1 MQSRSRSRA
10 PCAGTPPGKRILWPL
25 AAALLLGAAVVWLA
39 PRAFEAGRLLLAQD
53 DPVRLADHAVAARLT
68 APVAA
73 QEIDAALAAGDVDLA
88 NSFVAL
94 AAERGIEPPPDL
106 AERIKAANT
115 AAAAAAR
122 NAKSFAYGLVTGEPD
137 DAVGLAGTATG
148 DLFVFGDLRDAT
160 REGVRLAEGKPAD
173 ELVLGLACVGI
184 AVTAVTY
191 ASLGI
196 GTPARVGLTLVK
208 AARKTERLGAHM
220 AEWGTRSMRQVVDMA
235 ALRRGLAEASI
246 TQPALAVRAMRDA
259 VKLDKAGALIDV
271 AGDVGRIE
279 AKAGTRA
286 ALDGLKVAQ
295 GPADMKRLARLA
307 AAKGPK
313 TRAIIKLAGRAAIV
327 LTAAAVDLT
336 SWLFSALL
344 ALLGFCSAVKGTTER
359 ATLRYLR
366 WKKARRERLRWEALA
381 AAPA

>member
-1 MQSRSRSRA
+1 MPTA
-10 PCAGTPPGKRILWPL
+10 PAKRILWPF
-25 AAALLLGAAVVWLA
+25 AAALVLGAAVVWLA
-39 PRAFEAGRLLLAQD
+39 PRAFEAGWLLAAQD
-53 DPVRLADHAVAARLT
+53 DPVTLADRAVDRRLT
-68 APVAA
+68 APIAA
-73 QEIDAALAAGDVDLA
+73 QEIDAALVAGDVDLA

-94 AAERGIEPPPDL
+94 SAERGIALSPELSD
-106 AERIKAANT
+106 RVNAANAT
-115 AAAAAAR
+115 AAIAAR

-137 DAVGLAGTATG
+137 DVAGLAGTATG
-148 DLFVFGDLRDAT
+148 DLFVLGDLRDAA
-160 REGVRLAEGKPAD
+160 REGVRLAAGKPAD

-184 AVTAVTY
+184 AVTAATY
-191 ASLGI
+191 VSVGV

-220 AEWGTRSMRQVVDMA
+220 AEWGTRSMREVVDMGA
-235 ALRRGLAEASI
+235 VRRALAEASI
-246 TQPALAVRAMRDA
+246 TQPALAVRAVRDA
-259 VKLDKAGALIDV
+259 VKLDRAGELIDV
-271 AGDVGRIE
+271 ARDVGRVE

-286 ALDGLKVAQ
+286 ALESLKVAQ

-344 ALLGFCSAVKGTTER
+344 ALFGFCSAVKGTTER
-359 ATLRYLR
+359 ATLRYVR
-366 WKKARRERLRWEALA
+366 WKKARRERMRWEALA
-381 AAPA
+381 AA

>member
-1 MQSRSRSRA
+1 
-10 PCAGTPPGKRILWPL
+10 
-25 AAALLLGAAVVWLA
+25 VVWLA
-39 PRAFEAGRLLLAQD
+39 PHAFDAAKLLVAQD
-53 DPVRLADHAVAARLT
+53 DPVMLADHAVDKRLT

-73 QEIDAALAAGDVDLA
+73 REIDAALASGDVDLA
-88 NSFVAL
+88 NSFADL
-94 AAERGIEPPPDL
+94 AAERGIALPSDL
-106 AERIKAANT
+106 DERVQAANQ

-122 NAKSFAYGLVTGEPD
+122 TAKSFAYGLVTGEPD
-137 DAVGLAGTATG
+137 DAAGLAGTATG

-160 REGVRLAEGKPAD
+160 REGVRLAEGEKAD

-184 AVTAVTY
+184 AITAATY
-191 ASLGI
+191 ASLGA

-220 AEWGTRSMRQVVDMA
+220 AEWGTRSMRHLVDMA

-246 TQPALAVRAMRDA
+246 TQPTLAVRAVREA
-259 VKLDKAGALIDV
+259 VKLDKAEELIGV
-271 AGDVGRIE
+271 ARDVGRVE

-313 TRAIIKLAGRAAIV
+313 TRAIIKLAGRAAIA
-327 LTAAAVDLT
+327 LTAAAVDLA

-344 ALLGFCSAVKGTTER
+344 ALFGFCSAVKGTTER

-366 WKKARRERLRWEALA
+366 WKKARRWRKLA
-381 AAPA
+381 MA